1 MELKERLKAIYSLT
15 SRERRYFQ
23 EKSSSFLFHKRDL
36 LGNAGKGSRI
46 GCLFLFRK
54 VRVLDI
60 YTDRVEGDG
69 K

>member
-1 MELKERLKAIYSLT
+1 M
-15 SRERRYFQ
+15 
-23 EKSSSFLFHKRDL
+23 
-36 LGNAGKGSRI
+36 GNAGKGSRI

-69 K
+69 KWMPKKASSN